1 MATERLPNPLRFSL
15 RERFLALVSRP
26 RDTEDPLHAR
36 KKPASLLYDVDET
49 PPLLMRLG
57 VSIQHVFLM
66 SVGWLYIVV
75 IVNSMGGTEAQ
86 TENLIR
92 MSMIAAGVGTIL
104 FATRGKF
111 GSGYFC
117 PLSSSLTYL
126 PSSILAVHTGG
137 FSLLFGM
144 VATAG
149 VMTSI
154 LSRVTNRLR
163 ILFPPE
169 VTGLMVAMAG
179 LQLVALGCPRFV
191 GYAGPGTTPDFPGFA
206 VGAVTLL
213 VMVGATVWNRG
224 KLHALPMLLGL
235 TTGYLLAM
243 ATGVLT
249 WDKFAIELS
258 EPWISLPHRAANG
271 FSFRLAL
278 LAPFAIACL
287 TANLKIVGDLTLCQ
301 KINDTEWKRTDMK
314 SVSGGILTNGLGTIF
329 AGLAGGVAQNTVSS
343 SIGLSLATGT
353 TSRSLAIPTG
363 LLVIGLAFFPKMA
376 AVLAVM
382 PAPVVGAILIYS
394 ACFIVL
400 GGMQLLTSRMLD
412 ARRIFAV
419 GISLIFGLSVEISP
433 ELYRNLPEIVR
444 PFFSS
449 STALATVLV
458 VLLSLLFR
466 LGVARRV
473 TFAVTPGPEA
483 FLKINYM
490 MTEQGS
496 AWGMRPDVALR
507 AEHAINEAVNSAL
520 AFNPGLAR
528 AEITIEFDEL
538 KLDADVD
545 YVGAPLEMVEI
556 APSPEELATDAGIAS
571 LSTFLIRQYADRV
584 RIKSRKG
591 LTRVEIHLAH

>member
-1 MATERLPNPLRFSL
+1 M
-15 RERFLALVSRP
+15 
-26 RDTEDPLHAR
+26 
-36 KKPASLLYDVDET
+36 
-49 PPLLMRLG
+49 
-57 VSIQHVFLM
+57 
-66 SVGWLYIVV
+66 
-75 IVNSMGGTEAQ
+75 
-86 TENLIR
+86 
-92 MSMIAAGVGTIL
+92 
-104 FATRGKF
+104 
-111 GSGYFC
+111 
-117 PLSSSLTYL
+117 
-126 PSSILAVHTGG
+126 
-137 FSLLFGM
+137 
-144 VATAG
+144 
-149 VMTSI
+149 
-154 LSRVTNRLR
+154 
-163 ILFPPE
+163 
-169 VTGLMVAMAG
+169 
-179 LQLVALGCPRFV
+179 
-191 GYAGPGTTPDFPGFA
+191 
-206 VGAVTLL
+206 TLL
-213 VMVGATVWNRG
+213 VMVGATVWNRA

-235 TTGYLLAM
+235 TVGYLLAM

-249 WDKFAIELS
+249 LDKFALELS
-258 EPWISLPHRAANG
+258 EPWISLPHRAAYG
-271 FSFRLAL
+271 LSFRLAL

-314 SVSGGILTNGLGTIF
+314 SVSGGILANGLGTIL
-329 AGLAGGVAQNTVSS
+329 AGMAGGVAQNTVSS

-353 TSRSLAIPTG
+353 TSRALALPTG
-363 LLVIGLAFFPKMA
+363 LLVIGLAFFPKLA
-376 AVLAVM
+376 AILAVM

-412 ARRIFAV
+412 ARRTFAV
-419 GISLIFGLSVEISP
+419 GISLIFGLSVEITP

-458 VLLSLLFR
+458 VFLSLLFR

-473 TFAVTPGPEA
+473 TFEVVPGPEA
-483 FLKINYM
+483 FDKITYM
-490 MTEQGS
+490 MAEQGS
-496 AWGMRPDVALR
+496 AWGMRPDIAQR

-528 AEITIEFDEL
+528 AEISIAFDEL

-545 YVGAPLEMVEI
+545 YAGVPLEMADT

-591 LTRVEIHLAH
+591 LNRVEIHLAH